1 MLSWLHEKVSIK
13 NQVSMRK
20 NVVNFVLLLS
30 LMAGGVSL
38 AFVPSA
44 IAQNRPQIPSPAS
57 SPHNCGSMFLREFF
71 QTNGYR
77 VDICQNQNQIFLIAK
92 NLNNPRETFR
102 SNARNR
108 GNSSYVAHGQNGVS
122 YFVDSF
128 GLTVQINGRTVVQ
141 ESIIRSN

>member
-1 MLSWLHEKVSIK
+1 
-13 NQVSMRK
+13 MRK
-20 NVVNFVLLLS
+20 NVVNFILLLS
-30 LMAGGVSL
+30 LMAGGISL
-38 AFVPSA
+38 AFVPGVM
-44 IAQNRPQIPSPAS
+44 AQNRLPIPNTGS

-77 VDICQNQNQIFLIAK
+77 IDICQNQSQIFLIAK

-102 SNARNR
+102 SNARSR
-108 GNSSYVAHGQNGVS
+108 GTSSYVAHGQNGIS

-141 ESIIRSN
+141 ESIISSN